1 MKSRTKSKIRIIKR
15 EKRLLKYAGICQNIW
30 HCMQCFNKKNP
41 IRSLGFGDILS
52 PIVLVAQ
59 SLHGKCH
66 ETHKQIPFIG
76 PMRIDS
82 GDVLFAAIEKANLI
96 PEWLYI
102 TNMNKCHP
110 PGNRPNT
117 KEEQENCWLTALVHE
132 LRLIRPKYV
141 IALGNQAHNGIRNNA
156 LYSRRVINRTYRKTA
171 ITGKQENIGF
181 RLYKLKH
188 PSWAMRCG
196 PDEERK
202 WIKTAAELLKRLS
215 VSLVKKGLAPW
226 HT

>member
-1 MKSRTKSKIRIIKR
+1 MNNRTKTKIRVIKR
-15 EKRLLKYAGICQNIW
+15 EKRLLRNVGTCQNIW
-30 HCMQCFNKKNP
+30 HCMKCFGKKKP

-52 PIVLVAQ
+52 PIVLVGQ
-59 SLHGKCH
+59 SLHGECH
-66 ETHKQIPFIG
+66 EIHKQIPFIG

-82 GDVLFAAIEKANLI
+82 GDVLFAAIEKANLL

-117 KEEQENCWLTALVHE
+117 KEEQKNCWHTALVHE
-132 LRLIRPKYV
+132 LRSIRPKYV
-141 IALGNQAHNGIRNNA
+141 IALGTQAHNGIRTNA
-156 LYSRRVINRTYRKTA
+156 LYSRRVINRTYHKTA
-171 ITGKQENIGF
+171 VTGKQENIEF
-181 RLYKLKH
+181 RLYKIKH

-196 PDEERK
+196 PDVEKE
-202 WIKTAAELLKRLS
+202 WIKEASELLKRLAK
-215 VSLVKKGLAPW
+215 SLEKKGLAPW